1 MKHVFVFFLTIICPL
16 FVLLHTLFLQ
26 AYRGQ
31 NFEQLHK
38 TLTKHFLGRT
48 RSSIFL
54 DYNTTGNVTMSLS
67 NGCMSRYV
75 SSPGA
80 PTDTQSKR
88 SAPSAAPGSVENR
101 SGQELCSLPDK
112 TTNTQRFDIYS
123 QLFFLDFVYCY

>member
-1 MKHVFVFFLTIICPL
+1 MFLFFLDNYLSIICIASYIIPTSIL
-16 FVLLHTLFLQ
+16 GH
-26 AYRGQ
+26 

-38 TLTKHFLGRT
+38 TLTKNFLGRT